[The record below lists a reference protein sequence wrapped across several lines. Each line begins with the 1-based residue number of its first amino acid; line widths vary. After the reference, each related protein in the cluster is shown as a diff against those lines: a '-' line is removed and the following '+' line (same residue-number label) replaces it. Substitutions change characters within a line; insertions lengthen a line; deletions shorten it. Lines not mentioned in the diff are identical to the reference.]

1 MSKMIRVNEI
11 THKVLT
17 ETSRLTGMGIGE
29 IVDLLV
35 RDKASKDVVKE
46 LIARMKKDNSES

>member
-1 MSKMIRVNEI
+1 MIRVNEI

>member
-17 ETSRLTGMGIGE
+17 EISRLTGMGIGE
-29 IVDLLV
+29 IVYTLV
-35 RDKASKDVVKE
+35 K
-46 LIARMKKDNSES
+46 